1 MLRLSGL
8 APLIVLAALSIGA
21 RAEEVTPT
29 SFAPARISDAL
40 RAELEAMPFELDGR
54 PALAVRC
61 SVVVYMNGS
70 LDGARCYDAAEQGWL
85 ARRIGRRI
93 ARTLI
98 TESFEPA
105 RIDDVAVRVRVDFAV
120 VLFEAEGRTRLRYV
134 AHHGFNVVELESA
147 RYSAPQRVQGAPIGC
162 DIPRGGVAAVA
173 RISAHGEASDV
184 EVVGPRVTKGC
195 RDRIRT
201 GLSRARY
208 VPAFLEGEPVA
219 AEYVELLPRG
229 QL

>member
-1 MLRLSGL
+1 MRRLL
-8 APLIVLAALSIGA
+8 VLLLLVPCAQSFSAQ
-21 RAEEVTPT
+21 AESVK
-29 SFAPARISDAL
+29 SVRFQPARVTDSL
-40 RAELEAMPFELDGR
+40 RAELEAMPFELRGR

-61 SVVVYMNGS
+61 SVIVYMNGA
-70 LDGARCYDAAEQGWL
+70 LDGARCYDAADQGWL

-93 ARTLI
+93 TRTLI

-105 RIDDVAVRVRVDFAV
+105 RIDGVAVRVRVDFAV
-120 VLFEAEGRTRLRYV
+120 VLFEAEGRTRLRYL

-147 RYSAPQRVQGAPIGC
+147 RYSAPQRVQGAPLGC
-162 DIPRGGVAAVA
+162 DVTRGGAAAVA
-173 RISAHGEASDV
+173 RISEQGEASDV
-184 EVVGPRVTKGC
+184 EVVGQRVTTGC

-208 VPAFLEGEPVA
+208 VPAFLEGEAVA

-229 QL
+229 RL